1 MESLPF
7 RENNYV
13 SMNIAIRPAY
23 HRIGA
28 YQRDADTAKRIGE
41 YCSRHYST
49 LGYAVRDPFMPRR
62 KALVPYR
69 PQMHGCINSTRKA

>member
-41 YCSRHYST
+41 T
-49 LGYAVRDPFMPRR
+49 LGLDGVRTPEHTDP
-62 KALVPYR
+62 AES
-69 PQMHGCINSTRKA
+69 IAE